1 MYLRTFSYKKKKDNG
16 RECFAKLPEKEA
28 QLTRLRKIPFY
39 VNKWENETEISNT
52 QKDTQKETDNTHKIM
67 PVS

>member
-1 MYLRTFSYKKKKDNG
+1 MLCLDFFFNKKKKDNE

-28 QLTRLRKIPFY
+28 QLTRIRKIPVY
-39 VNKWENETEISNT
+39 VNRWENETQISNT
-52 QKDTQKETDNTHKIM
+52 QKDTDNTHKIM